1 MLLTMRDDARG
12 ARRALARISLMILLA
27 LLLVGM
33 LLPLAMIGVNALKT
47 EDDYRRNGPLA
58 LPESL
63 DLSALRHASQSM
75 EYPLKLKNSLVISA
89 AAAALGTALSLCNAY
104 ALAIGQVRGRWLFL
118 AAFLLGL
125 VLPREA
131 LVFPLYHAFRAVGL
145 YDRSAPLILVFAAL
159 HSTFG
164 ACLLSWALSRF
175 PPDLLDAADLDG
187 CTRLQTLTR
196 VVAPAMLPVL
206 AALFAFF
213 FLWTW
218 NDFFVSLI
226 FLYSNARQTVPLAV
240 VRADQGTTM
249 TLLSAVAALGIA
261 PAVVFAFLFQ
271 RTLTRARMM
280 EEEK

>member
-1 MLLTMRDDARG
+1 MRDDARG
-12 ARRALARISLMILLA
+12 ARRALARIGLMILLA

-47 EDDYRRNGPLA
+47 EDDYRQNGPLA

-75 EYPLKLKNSLVISA
+75 EYPLKLRNSLVISA

-125 VLPREA
+125 ALPREA

-206 AALFAFF
+206 AALFALF

-226 FLYSNARQTVPLAV
+226 FLYSNAHQTVPLAV

-249 TLLSAVAALGIA
+249 TLLSAAAALGIA

-271 RTLTRARMM
+271 RTLTRARMT

>member
-1 MLLTMRDDARG
+1 MRDDARG
-12 ARRALARISLMILLA
+12 ARRALARIGLMILLA

-47 EDDYRRNGPLA
+47 EDDYRQNGPLA

-75 EYPLKLKNSLVISA
+75 EYPLKLRNSLVISA

-125 VLPREA
+125 ALPREA

-206 AALFAFF
+206 AALFALF

-226 FLYSNARQTVPLAV
+226 FLYSNAHQTVPLAV

-249 TLLSAVAALGIA
+249 TLLSAAAALGIA
-261 PAVVFAFLFQ
+261 PGVVFAFLFQ
-271 RTLTRARMM
+271 RTLTRARMT

>member
-1 MLLTMRDDARG
+1 MRDDARG

>member
-1 MLLTMRDDARG
+1 MRDDARG
-12 ARRALARISLMILLA
+12 ARRALARIGLMILLA

-33 LLPLAMIGVNALKT
+33 LLPLVMIGVNALKT
-47 EDDYRRNGPLA
+47 EDDYRQNGPLA

-75 EYPLKLKNSLVISA
+75 EYPLKLRNSLVISA

-125 VLPREA
+125 ALPREA

-206 AALFAFF
+206 AALFALF

-226 FLYSNARQTVPLAV
+226 FLYSNAHQTVPLAV

-249 TLLSAVAALGIA
+249 TLLSAAAALGIA
-261 PAVVFAFLFQ
+261 PGVVFAFLFQ
-271 RTLTRARMM
+271 RTLTRARMT